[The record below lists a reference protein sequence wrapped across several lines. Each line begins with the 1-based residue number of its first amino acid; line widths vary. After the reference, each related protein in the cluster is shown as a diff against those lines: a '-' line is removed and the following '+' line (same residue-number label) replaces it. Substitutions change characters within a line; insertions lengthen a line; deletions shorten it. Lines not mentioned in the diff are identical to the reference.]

1 MPPAD
6 LVCLVSDPDGFD
18 DRGLN
23 ASALDGLTVAAS
35 ELPIRVAEFETAT
48 EADIPVVLSDAVSAE
63 CTLIFTVGYRMADAT
78 VALAGAHAE
87 TTFVIL
93 DFAYPSSLANLK
105 GVTFATQEAAYLAGY
120 AAAALSKTDRIGTYG
135 GVPIPT
141 VMSSMSG
148 FSQGA
153 MRYADDQDVSVTVD
167 GWVPRDPATSTFIGG
182 FDDAG
187 AARTITQAQLSDGS
201 DVIYPVAGSAGL
213 GTLEEI
219 AGREES
225 AAAVWNDTDG
235 CLSLPESCRFILTSV
250 VKHLDAMVLQTTKAF
265 LDGTLDNQVGV
276 GTLANSGVDI
286 APFRDFEALLPV
298 SARARITELRQ
309 AIIDGDIIVEPV
321 LPLA

>member
-1 MPPAD
+1 
-6 LVCLVSDPDGFD
+6 VCLVSDPDGFD

-35 ELPIRVAEFETAT
+35 ELPIRVAQFETAS
-48 EADIPVVLSDAVSAE
+48 EAEIATTLSDAVSAE
-63 CTLIFTVGYRMADAT
+63 CTLIFVVGYRMADAT

-105 GVTFATQEAAYLAGY
+105 GITFATQEAAYLAGY
-120 AAAALSKTDRIGTYG
+120 AAAALSKTNRVSTYG

-153 MRYADDQDVSVTVD
+153 LRYAVDQDIEVSVD
-167 GWVPRDPATSTFIGG
+167 GWVARDPATSTFVGG
-182 FDDAG
+182 FDDSA
-187 AARTITQAQLSDGS
+187 AARVITQAQLSDGS
-201 DVIYPVAGSAGL
+201 DVVYPVAGAAGV
-213 GTLEEI
+213 GTLDEI
-219 AGREES
+219 AVREES

-235 CLSLPESCRFILTSV
+235 CLALPDSCRFILTSV
-250 VKHLDAMVLQTTKAF
+250 VKHLDVMVLLSTQEF

-276 GTLANSGVDI
+276 GNLANDGVDI
-286 APFRDFEALLPV
+286 APFRDFDALLPV
-298 SARARITELRQ
+298 SARARITDLRQ
-309 AIIDGDIIVEPV
+309 AIIDGSIIVQPV
-321 LPLA
+321 LPLS